1 MPNMSAAEHLKRLR
15 SQRGWSQR
23 DLADRVGIAQPVLSR
38 YESGV
43 SEPRFS
49 TLLSILE
56 VGDYEL
62 IGLLAPV
69 TAEQC
74 AAGEFD
80 DLTDVEIAARVGRPA
95 EDVRIWF
102 AHYGDQL
109 GMVST
114 QKAGEPARV
123 AYGRPPRS
131 RTAGRGEGAVS
142 PAATHSARV
151 MIRAGRDLAGALDPV
166 TIDDGLAAPP
176 SGHELDEVS
185 EAIGVVRDNLNRAEK
200 FIAELR
206 TRPSP

>member
-15 SQRGWSQR
+15 AQRGWSQR

-38 YESGV
+38 YESGI

-80 DLTDVEIAARVGRPA
+80 DLTDVEIAARVGRPV

-123 AYGRPPRS
+123 AYGRPPRT
-131 RTAGRGEGAVS
+131 RTQSHNETLVS
-142 PAATHSARV
+142 PSAVHSARS
-151 MIRAGRDLAGALDPV
+151 MIHAGRDLASAVNPTV
-166 TIDDGLAAPP
+166 IDAGNAAPL
-176 SGHELDEVS
+176 SGHELDQVS
-185 EAIGVVRDNLNRAEK
+185 EAIGVVRDKLNSAEK

-206 TRPSP
+206 TRPAP